1 VSADV
6 RSWETWIGSSG
17 VVGFKGGEV
26 DVRERCRVVCGVR
39 REVWVCRMWGVDFG
53 FGLLG
58 LDLRVVL
65 GCGEVVV
72 VVGAFAGSAC
82 ESGRGGIIS
91 FGFAGVGS
99 WIRGWETVCRFKVQC
114 WSDDSLRAGST
125 RSFGRI

>member
-1 VSADV
+1 VSAEV
-6 RSWETWIGSSG
+6 RSWETWIGSNE
-17 VVGFKGGEV
+17 VVGFEGEV
-26 DVRERCRVVCGVR
+26 EDVRVRCRVVCGVR
-39 REVWVCRMWGVDFG
+39 REVWVCRMCGVDFG
-53 FGLLG
+53 FGLLD
-58 LDLRVVL
+58 LDLRDAL
-65 GCGEVVV
+65 GGGEVVV